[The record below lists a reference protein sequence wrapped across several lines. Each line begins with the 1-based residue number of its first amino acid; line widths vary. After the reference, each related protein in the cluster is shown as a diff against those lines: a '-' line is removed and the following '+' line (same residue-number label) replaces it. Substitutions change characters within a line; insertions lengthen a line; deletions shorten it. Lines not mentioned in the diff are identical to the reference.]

1 MDYQDRAA
9 DDLSEDLYSALVSGD
24 PETIVS
30 TPGNRDRRCRGRARG
45 GLRMSAATIS
55 GAADVELGR
64 RQRLA
69 IEASIRARQGAAPVI
84 DECCPACRA
93 KTVRQAGRNGSD
105 RWECGVCRLVFSEFG
120 TASRFEAKDD
130 EQVPALRILS
140 DDDLRALY
148 AQPQVGTHPHAKPAH
163 KPRDWSA
170 E

>member
-1 MDYQDRAA
+1 
-9 DDLSEDLYSALVSGD
+9 
-24 PETIVS
+24 
-30 TPGNRDRRCRGRARG
+30 
-45 GLRMSAATIS
+45 MSAATIS

-148 AQPQVGTHPHAKPAH
+148 RQPQVTGAHPHAATVQPH
-163 KPRDWSA
+163 QPRDWSA